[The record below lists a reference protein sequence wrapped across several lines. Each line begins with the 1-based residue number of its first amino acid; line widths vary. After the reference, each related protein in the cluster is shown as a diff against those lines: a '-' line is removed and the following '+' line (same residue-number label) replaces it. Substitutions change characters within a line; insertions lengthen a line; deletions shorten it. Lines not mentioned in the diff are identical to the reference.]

1 MQSNLKREKKGKV
14 LFSFRKKIEM
24 ESETFK
30 WRKMTGIP
38 EPSQSIICRRD
49 RRWLSR
55 KRKQCHKIDWNRYS
69 LKVKQLAV
77 KITRCKSEPSMNGM

>member
-1 MQSNLKREKKGKV
+1 MQSNLKRKKKGKV

-49 RRWLSR
+49 RS
-55 KRKQCHKIDWNRYS
+55 HKIDWNRYS

>member
-1 MQSNLKREKKGKV
+1 MQSNLKRKKKGKV

-38 EPSQSIICRRD
+38 EPSQRETEGGFLEKENSVI
-49 RRWLSR
+49 
-55 KRKQCHKIDWNRYS
+55 K
-69 LKVKQLAV
+69 
-77 KITRCKSEPSMNGM
+77 